1 MAEGAE
7 ECPGNL
13 PYKELLGA
21 LLWLSQGTRPD
32 IAYAVAQCAKYSQ
45 KPKKAHWWALKRILR
60 YLKGTVEYG
69 IHYKVPG
76 DREQGGTLGSLD
88 LPTGYLSS
96 VSAKEAAGVETVGY
110 VDSDYA
116 NSLDDRRSITGYV
129 NMLAEAPVTWQC
141 KTQQSVA
148 LSTLE
153 AEYMALAAEVQE
165 TDYQRMVFEEL
176 GVPLLKPSVIKE
188 DNKACQLFADHS
200 GSHQRTKH
208 IDVRHHFVRERI
220 QRESIRVDY
229 IPTSDN
235 VADVFTKA
243 LQRDQFFK
251 CRQRLVVPR
260 STVQF

>member
-1 MAEGAE
+1 
-7 ECPGNL
+7 
-13 PYKELLGA
+13 
-21 LLWLSQGTRPD
+21 
-32 IAYAVAQCAKYSQ
+32 
-45 KPKKAHWWALKRILR
+45 
-60 YLKGTVEYG
+60 
-69 IHYKVPG
+69 
-76 DREQGGTLGSLD
+76 
-88 LPTGYLSS
+88 
-96 VSAKEAAGVETVGY
+96 
-110 VDSDYA
+110 
-116 NSLDDRRSITGYV
+116 
-129 NMLAEAPVTWQC
+129 
-141 KTQQSVA
+141 
-148 LSTLE
+148 
-153 AEYMALAAEVQE
+153 MALAAEVQE

-251 CRQRLVVPR
+251 FRQRLIVPR